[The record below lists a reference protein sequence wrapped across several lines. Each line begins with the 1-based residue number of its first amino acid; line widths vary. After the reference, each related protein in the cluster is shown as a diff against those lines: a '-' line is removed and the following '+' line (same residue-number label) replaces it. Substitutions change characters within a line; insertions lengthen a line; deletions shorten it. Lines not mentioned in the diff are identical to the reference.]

1 MAKGKLTLTI
11 LPLTSE
17 LHISD
22 VQIDNG
28 ITLYKL
34 HVEKAPFVGYANTV
48 AYRDAN
54 SKRVISSFLQFG
66 NDVLIT
72 DTTAPNVDVFKNS
85 PVNIPIGIYNCRIKI
100 SVIPLNNISNPVE
113 VQSGISFGK
122 TTDYYNSIVDVSCY
136 YSEGNIPV

>member
-11 LPLTSE
+11 LPLISE

-22 VQIDNG
+22 IKMNNG
-28 ITLYKL
+28 ITLFKL

-54 SKRVISSFLQFG
+54 CKRVISSFLQFG

-72 DTTAPNVDVFKNS
+72 ATTAPNVDVFQNS
-85 PVNIPIGIYNCRIKI
+85 PVNIPIGIYNCRIELT
-100 SVIPLNNISNPVE
+100 VIPLNPSDPVE
-113 VQSGISFGK
+113 IQSAISFGK
-122 TTDYYNSIVDVSCY
+122 TTDYSNSTVGVSCY
-136 YSEGNIPV
+136 YSEGEILV

>member
-1 MAKGKLTLTI
+1 MAKGKITLTI
-11 LPLTSE
+11 QPTVSE

-22 VQIDNG
+22 IQIDNG

-48 AYRDAN
+48 GYRDAN

-72 DTTAPNVDVFKNS
+72 ATTAPNVDVFKNS
-85 PVNIPIGIYNCRIKI
+85 PVNIPIGIYDCRIELT
-100 SVIPLNNISNPVE
+100 VIPLNPSNPVE
-113 VQSGISFGK
+113 VQSAISFGK

-136 YSEGNIPV
+136 YSEGSITV

>member
-11 LPLTSE
+11 QPLTSE

-22 VQIDNG
+22 VQFDNG

-54 SKRVISSFLQFG
+54 CKRVISSFLQFG

-72 DTTAPNVDVFKNS
+72 ATTAPHVDVFKNS
-85 PVNIPIGIYNCRIKI
+85 PVNIPIGIYNCRIELT
-100 SVIPLNNISNPVE
+100 VIPLNPSNPVE
-113 VQSGISFGK
+113 VQSAISFGK
-122 TTDYYNSIVDVSCY
+122 TTDYYNSTVGVSCY
-136 YSEGNIPV
+136 YSEDNYPA

>member
-11 LPLTSE
+11 QPLISE

-22 VQIDNG
+22 VQINNG
-28 ITLYKL
+28 ITLFKL
-34 HVEKAPFVGYANTV
+34 HVEKAPFIGYANTV

-66 NDVLIT
+66 NDILVTL
-72 DTTAPNVDVFKNS
+72 TTAPHVNVFKNA
-85 PVNIPIGIYNCRIKI
+85 PVNIPIGIYNCKIEI
-100 SVIPLNNISNPVE
+100 SVIILNPNDPVE
-113 VQSGISFGK
+113 VQSAISFGK
-122 TTDYYNSIVDVSCY
+122 TTNYYNSIVDVSCY